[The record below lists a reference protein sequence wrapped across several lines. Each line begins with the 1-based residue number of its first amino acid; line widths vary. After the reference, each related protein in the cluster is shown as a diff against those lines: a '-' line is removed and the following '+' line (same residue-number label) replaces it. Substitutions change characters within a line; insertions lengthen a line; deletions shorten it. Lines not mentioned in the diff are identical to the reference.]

1 MATFAIT
8 HLQRAD
14 NYLVVQTLEGT
25 EIGTGQ
31 TVVVSGAE
39 EISGGNG
46 NGEQHHWGQLTDV
59 NGTYVV
65 QDVPTLLFLGVA
77 EDGDFLFDRTEI
89 ITNQLIV
96 YAPGDDFPRG
106 PLIPQG
112 VLTWTPQP
120 SWIDADD
127 VADWLGIAAAT
138 ANDTAFLTLAAGAA
152 NQYAYRR
159 RREAG
164 YFDSLT
170 VVPGNDVKLGTIMYA
185 GTLYRERGS
194 VDSFASFEDMGTP
207 IPFGSNGQINR
218 LLGVNRS
225 QVA

>member
-1 MATFAIT
+1 MPTFAIT

-14 NYLVVQTLEGT
+14 DYLVVQTLEGT

-31 TVVVSGAE
+31 TVTVSGTE
-39 EISGGNG
+39 EISGGNS
-46 NGEQHHWGQLTDV
+46 NGEQHPHGQLADT

-65 QDVPTLLFLGVA
+65 QFVPTLEFLGVDDA
-77 EDGDFLFDRTEI
+77 GDFLFNRNEI
-89 ITNQLIV
+89 IPNQLLV
-96 YAPGDDFPRG
+96 YAPGADFERG

-112 VLTWTPQP
+112 VLTWTPTC

-127 VADWLGIAAAT
+127 VADWLGIASAT

-159 RREAG
+159 RRESG

-170 VVPGNDVKLGTIMYA
+170 VVPGTDVKLGTIMYA

-194 VDSFASFEDMGTP
+194 VDSFASFEDMGGAV
-207 IPFGSNGQINR
+207 PFGSNGQINK